1 MKRLILLITA
11 IMIMLTGCEAVIES
25 DNVLGAY
32 GNTDDEQTEDTAKM
46 EDLTLLYYPDM
57 DVNPITSEVYANHE
71 LLKLVYSPLIR
82 LNERLEPYCVL
93 AGSYTLEGDTY
104 TVKIREGITFSDG
117 SAVTAQDVKESF
129 DVAKANK
136 NSPYYTQVS
145 AFSKYYAKDSSTF
158 VCVCREKD
166 ADAAA
171 LLDIPIMKDGKA
183 GIGCG
188 PYVFSEQN
196 GKQVLIPSESYFKK
210 AQIPLIKLV
219 DTKTDTHISSLFS
232 AGELDV
238 IAVAGNDD
246 LSLTSLR
253 DYQIVT
259 YPSNNFIYIG
269 VNHQNEFLKNA
280 EVRRAISTIIDR
292 KKAATQELVGLAEGT
307 VYPFNPSWY
316 RLGIYNA
323 ISLPEYNED
332 SALNA
337 AKVMGDTVLTLIIP
351 EGSDIKTSVAESIAQ
366 SFKNVGLTI
375 DIKALPAEDYRTAVQ
390 TGNFDLYIGET
401 AIRRD
406 MDPTFLYATDG
417 SMNYTGYSNAELD
430 SLFEQYKASVVGLDK
445 YLEMFS
451 NEMPI
456 IPVMFRKNVM
466 YAASGLKNMSSQ
478 SIWSSFGDITTATI
492 N

>member
-11 IMIMLTGCEAVIES
+11 IMILLTGCEAVIES
-25 DNVLGAY
+25 DDILGAY
-32 GNTDDEQTEDTAKM
+32 GNTDEEQTEDAVKM

-57 DVNPITSEVYANHE
+57 DVNPVTTAVYANHE

-82 LNERLEPYCVL
+82 VNERLEPYCIL

-104 TVKIREGITFSDG
+104 TVKLREGIVFSDG
-117 SAVTAQDVKESF
+117 SAVTAQDVKKSF
-129 DVAKANK
+129 DAAKADV

-158 VCVCREKD
+158 VCVCNKKD
-166 ADAAA
+166 TDAAA
-171 LLDIPIMKDGKA
+171 LLDIPIMKNGKA

-188 PYVFSEQN
+188 PYVFSELN
-196 GKQVLIPSESYFKK
+196 GKQVLIPNESYFKK
-210 AQIPLIKLV
+210 AQIPLIKLI

-269 VNHQNEFLKNA
+269 VNHQNEFLKSA
-280 EVRRAISTIIDR
+280 EVRRAISDIIDR
-292 KKAATQELVGLAEGT
+292 KKTATQELVGLADGT
-307 VYPFNPSWY
+307 VYPFNPCWY
-316 RLGIYNA
+316 RLGIYNTV
-323 ISLPEYNED
+323 SLPEYSED
-332 SALNA
+332 KALES
-337 AKVMGDTVLTLIIP
+337 AKVIGSTALTLLIP
-351 EGSDIKTSVAESIAQ
+351 EGSDIKTSVADSIAQ
-366 SFKNVGLTI
+366 SFKAAGLTLNI
-375 DIKALPAEDYRTAVQ
+375 TALPAEQYRAAVQ

-401 AIRRD
+401 AIGRD
-406 MDPTFLYATDG
+406 MDPTYLYSTGG
-417 SMNYTGYSNAELD
+417 SMNYTGYTNAELD
-430 SLFEQYKASVVGLDK
+430 SLFEQYKSSAVGLDK
-445 YLEMFS
+445 YLEAFT

-466 YAASGLKNMSSQ
+466 YAASGLKNLSSQ